1 MVRRKAVLTQRFPPH
16 IAHHEVIVV
25 EAVNVGSASEAAIPR
40 Q

>member
-16 IAHHEVIVV
+16 VTHYEVIVV
-25 EAVNVGSASEAAIPR
+25 EAVNADSACEAAKPR